1 MIQKFH
7 VQIRLVK
14 VYFNILSVQILRNSI
29 FINRRRF
36 LNATFRIET
45 IFGSKNVVCLKKK
58 AHTSFI
64 MKVTS
69 FYSLEMSIF
78 YPKTILYPLT
88 LTRFLMFNTTYVL
101 RNTIVQFFSSIS
113 LLQPILEYKYGIC
126 DVPNMF

>member
-36 LNATFRIET
+36 LNATFRIAT

-58 AHTSFI
+58 VHTSFI

-78 YPKTILYPLT
+78 YPQNHPLPVNSHPFSHVQYHLCLKKYYST
-88 LTRFLMFNTTYVL
+88 VFLFYNLVTTHL
-101 RNTIVQFFSSIS
+101 SI
-113 LLQPILEYKYGIC
+113 
-126 DVPNMF
+126 